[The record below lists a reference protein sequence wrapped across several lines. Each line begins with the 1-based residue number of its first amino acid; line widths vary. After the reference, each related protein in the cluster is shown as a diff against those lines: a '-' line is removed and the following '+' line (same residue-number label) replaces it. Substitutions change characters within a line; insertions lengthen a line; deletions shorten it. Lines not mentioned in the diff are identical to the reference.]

1 MRITANLS
9 RDLHFVLTDDESRIV
24 AVISVPKK
32 ESVTDITAKVVL
44 AIEEDT
50 LTHDVKVTAPL
61 HIDLEASCKSITF
74 DVEGLDN
81 DDDDDFSKT
90 YYLEQ
95 VEIY

>member
-1 MRITANLS
+1 MKITT
-9 RDLHFVLTDDESRIV
+9 DLLREMHFVLTDDEDRIV
-24 AVISVPKK
+24 AVIKAPIGG
-32 ESVTDITAKVVL
+32 DITERVAL

-50 LTHDVKVTAPL
+50 LTHDVKLTNGL
-61 HIDLEASCKSITF
+61 HIDGDATCEVITF